1 MSRYVPITLQDK
13 LIHDSREQQIGPAP
27 YHNRTG
33 QMLAEQQNEMQSE
46 LDSLNEYCRLSK
58 MSINQKKSKC
68 MLFNRARKH
77 DFMPELYLNRGR
89 KLEVVEEMKLVGY
102 KLRTDLRTISN
113 TNYIVARAWK
123 RMWIVRRLKAL
134 GASEQDLLKVLR
146 AQVLSVLQFA
156 SPAWSTLIT
165 AHESARIESVLKTGL
180 FLVYGHRYESFSW
193 ALREANWSS
202 LEDQRTRYFEKFTQ
216 NCLKN
221 KKFQNWFVRMEDSTE
236 GVVTRRRKARF
247 KPVPTRTASYA
258 RSAIPQ
264 IVKVANNQHKSD
276 SQIKITLNSGQILVF

>member
-1 MSRYVPITLQDK
+1 
-13 LIHDSREQQIGPAP
+13 
-27 YHNRTG
+27 
-33 QMLAEQQNEMQSE
+33 
-46 LDSLNEYCRLSK
+46 
-58 MSINQKKSKC
+58 
-68 MLFNRARKH
+68 
-77 DFMPELYLNRGR
+77 
-89 KLEVVEEMKLVGY
+89 
-102 KLRTDLRTISN
+102 
-113 TNYIVARAWK
+113 
-123 RMWIVRRLKAL
+123 MWIVRRLKAL

-221 KKFQNWFVRMEDSTE
+221 KKFQNWFVRMEDNTE
-236 GVVTRRRKARF
+236 GVVTRRRKQRF
-247 KPVPTRTASYA
+247 KPVHARTAAYA

-264 IVKVANNQHKSD
+264 MVKVANSQQKSD
-276 SQIKITLNSGQILVF
+276 SQTRITLNSGQILVF